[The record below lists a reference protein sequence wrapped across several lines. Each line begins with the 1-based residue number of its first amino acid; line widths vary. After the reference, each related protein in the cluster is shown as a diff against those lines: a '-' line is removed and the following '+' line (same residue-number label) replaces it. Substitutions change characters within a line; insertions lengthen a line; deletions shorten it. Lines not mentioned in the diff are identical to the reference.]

1 MTRRK
6 ADLALALN
14 TLLWGATFVLNKAAL
29 SHISPVL
36 FLALRFTLAAL
47 VLALAM
53 RGLAPNLRA
62 GISMT
67 ASGLRDSVLPGVMA
81 GLFLF
86 AGFFL
91 QTEGLRLTTPPKSAF
106 LTGLCT
112 VMVPFL
118 AMLVYKTRPQV
129 SEVVGVLVA
138 TLGMGL
144 MTLEG
149 SIGSISRG
157 DVLTLL
163 GAIAFAGHIVT
174 LGHFSKRVSFELL
187 SITQVGAA
195 ALAALSLV
203 WWVETPRIE
212 WQPVVVWAILIAGL
226 LCTALAFTIQ
236 AWAQRFTT
244 STRTALIY
252 ALEPVVAWITS
263 FVIAGEGLAGRA
275 AIGAAL
281 ILAGVLLVET
291 KPLGSM
297 AHPKE

>member
-14 TLLWGATFVLNKAAL
+14 TILWGATFVLNKAAL
-29 SHISPVL
+29 AHISPIL
-36 FLALRFTLAAL
+36 FLTFRFTLATAA
-47 VLALAM
+47 LALLF
-53 RGLAPNLRA
+53 RGRLRPPTPNPQPPTPALLAP
-62 GISMT
+62 
-67 ASGLRDSVLPGVMA
+67 

-86 AGFFL
+86 LGFFL

-118 AMLVYKTRPQV
+118 AMLVYKTRPQI

-138 TLGMGL
+138 TFGMGL

-157 DVLTLL
+157 DAFTLL

-226 LCTALAFTIQ
+226 LCTAMAFTIQ

-291 KPLGSM
+291 KPMGSM